1 MNHAT
6 VVRKAAPW
14 IAIVAI
20 LIVMVIQLHRQG
32 RVVSCACGQFF
43 PWAGD
48 IWSSHNSQHFFD
60 PYSFTHILHGMIF
73 CGLLVWLLPR
83 LPVSWSLSL
92 AVLIEAGWEVLE
104 NSTFI
109 IQRYREATIGL
120 GYEGDSIVNSLAD
133 ILCCVF
139 GFILA
144 RRLGL
149 WRSALVFVVVELVLL
164 FWVRDNLTLNV
175 LMLTFPI
182 KAIKTWQMGP

>member
-1 MNHAT
+1 MNRDA
-6 VVRKAAPW
+6 VIRKIAPW
-14 IAIVAI
+14 LAVVAI
-20 LIVMVIQLHRQG
+20 LIVMVLQLHRQG
-32 RVVSCACGQFF
+32 RVVWCACGQYF

-60 PYSFTHILHGMIF
+60 PYSFTHVLHGMIF
-73 CGLLVWLLPR
+73 CGLLVWLFPR
-83 LPVSWSLSL
+83 LSVAWSLSL

-120 GYEGDSIVNSLAD
+120 GYEGDSIANSLAD
-133 ILCCVF
+133 ILCCAF
-139 GFILA
+139 GFVLA

-149 WRSALVFVVVELVLL
+149 WRSVLVFVVVELVLL
-164 FWVRDNLTLNV
+164 FWVRDNLTLNI

-182 KAIKTWQMGP
+182 KAVKTWQMGP

>member
-1 MNHAT
+1 MNRDA
-6 VVRKAAPW
+6 VIRKIAPW
-14 IAIVAI
+14 LAVVAI
-20 LIVMVIQLHRQG
+20 LIVMVLQLHRQG
-32 RVVSCACGQFF
+32 RVVWCACGQYF

-60 PYSFTHILHGMIF
+60 PYSFTHVLHGMIF
-73 CGLLVWLLPR
+73 CGLLVWLFPR
-83 LPVSWSLSL
+83 LSVAWSLSL

-133 ILCCVF
+133 ILCCAF
-139 GFILA
+139 GFVLA

-149 WRSALVFVVVELVLL
+149 WRSVLVFVVVELVLL
-164 FWVRDNLTLNV
+164 FWVRDNLALNV
-175 LMLTFPI
+175 LMLSFPI
-182 KAIKTWQMGP
+182 EAVKKWQKGP

>member
-1 MNHAT
+1 MA
-6 VVRKAAPW
+6 
-14 IAIVAI
+14 AI
-20 LIVMVIQLHRQG
+20 LIVMVVQLHRQG
-32 RVVSCACGQFF
+32 RVAWCACGGLF

-60 PYSFTHILHGMIF
+60 PYSFTHVLHGMIF

-83 LPVSWSLSL
+83 LPVGWSLSL
-92 AVLIEAGWEVLE
+92 AVLFEAMWEVLE
-104 NSTFI
+104 NSPFI

-120 GYEGDSIVNSLAD
+120 GYEGDSVANSVAD
-133 ILCCVF
+133 ILCCVL
-139 GFILA
+139 GFVLA

-149 WRSALVFVVVELVLL
+149 WRSVVVFVAVELALL

-182 KAIKTWQMGP
+182 EAIKTWQMGP

>member
-60 PYSFTHILHGMIF
+60 PYSFTHVLHGMIF

-139 GFILA
+139 GFMLA

-182 KAIKTWQMGP
+182 EAVKTWQMGP

>member
-1 MNHAT
+1 MNHAAI
-6 VVRKAAPW
+6 VRKAAPW

-60 PYSFTHILHGMIF
+60 PYSFTHVLHGMIF
-73 CGLLVWLLPR
+73 CGILVWLLPR
-83 LPVSWSLSL
+83 LPVAWSLSL

-139 GFILA
+139 GFMLA

-149 WRSALVFVVVELVLL
+149 WRSVLVFVVVELVLL